1 MKAKKLGESIKS
13 LKAVVIAVYVL
24 AAICL
29 PISFILNIIGIL
41 KDASGADLF
50 TLIAN
55 ILAALNLLFL
65 LSITGVMGIRVML
78 WMKRTEKGV
87 KKGGG
92 GVGGGGGEGSKWR
105 KRIYRKSVIILIT
118 DIAFLLTLMVLFLS
132 SQMDSELPGSYFST
146 FLSRASPF
154 LPLSPFPL
162 PFILAVPPLPFPF
175 PLCVFHPGL
184 LSLHFCPALVLLI
197 LPSPR

>member
-154 LPLSPFPL
+154 PPLSPLPSPPPILSRPCLALFPSAFSTLAFSPCTSAL
-162 PFILAVPPLPFPF
+162 P
-175 PLCVFHPGL
+175 
-184 LSLHFCPALVLLI
+184 LVLLI